1 MSTTSIIDVQI
12 LGERS
17 IGRYFQAAA
26 IGAVYDKLPS
36 HTKSEILNGFETGVA
51 RLSVT
56 DFDTLCREVAA
67 FLNTN
72 VCDVKRSR
80 PSLYK
85 AGNTSDKQIIA
96 NAGIDITGKDFCSAL
111 VDFYQNGGLVNNAA
125 ITTSVPMLLRT
136 YVFSAYK
143 EGVLA
148 SKEKINVG
156 SLYLALAGSVISIT
170 GKVTKIVGGE
180 RKIYDLFLV
189 PDASAA
195 SLSAAPLMY
204 SLMHVGAVVRQKV
217 GGTPSI
223 ESYLRHAS
231 QVESLSLELAV
242 LLAFTMLAYDAYKTY
257 NLISSASILYDKP
270 EAFRLIN
277 ITGAGQQRP
286 QVVWERPLTLTHV
299 LSMLDSKGALA
310 LVKYLDK
317 AIGHLKNL
325 AGKIENLDSIIASC
339 IEDLFAYV
347 ETSFIDALASCGSR
361 LARVYDKLYLE
372 CAKDDKVACSAVND
386 YASLLKLLS
395 KLA

>member
-1 MSTTSIIDVQI
+1 
-12 LGERS
+12 
-17 IGRYFQAAA
+17 
-26 IGAVYDKLPS
+26 
-36 HTKSEILNGFETGVA
+36 
-51 RLSVT
+51 
-56 DFDTLCREVAA
+56 
-67 FLNTN
+67 
-72 VCDVKRSR
+72 
-80 PSLYK
+80 
-85 AGNTSDKQIIA
+85 
-96 NAGIDITGKDFCSAL
+96 
-111 VDFYQNGGLVNNAA
+111 
-125 ITTSVPMLLRT
+125 MLLRT

-180 RKIYDLFLV
+180 KKIYDLFLV

-204 SLMHVGAVVRQKV
+204 SLMHVGAVVRQKA

-223 ESYLRHAS
+223 ESYLRHTS

-242 LLAFTMLAYDAYKTY
+242 LLAFTMLAHDAYKTY

-277 ITGAGQQRP
+277 IVVEQRP

-325 AGKIENLDSIIASC
+325 ADKIENLDSIIASC

-347 ETSFIDALASCGSR
+347 ETSFIDALASCSTR

-372 CAKDDKVACSAVND
+372 CSKDDKVACNSVND
-386 YASLLKLLS
+386 YAALLKLLS
-395 KLA
+395 RLA

>member
-1 MSTTSIIDVQI
+1 MSSTSIIDVQI

-36 HTKSEILNGFETGVA
+36 HIKSEILIGFETGAA
-51 RLSVT
+51 RLSAS

-67 FLNTN
+67 FLDTN

-80 PSLYK
+80 PGLYK

-96 NAGIDITGKDFCSAL
+96 NAGINITGKDFCSAL
-111 VDFYQNGGLVNNAA
+111 VDFYQNGGLVNKAA
-125 ITTSVPMLLRT
+125 ATTSVPMLLRT

-143 EGVLA
+143 EGVMV

-156 SLYLALAGSVISIT
+156 SLYLALAGSVISFT
-170 GKVTKIVGGE
+170 GKVIKIVNGE
-180 RKIYDLFLV
+180 KKIYDLFLV

-204 SLMHVGAVVRQKV
+204 SLMHVGAVVRQKA

-223 ESYLRHAS
+223 ESYLRHTS

-277 ITGAGQQRP
+277 IVVEQRP

-325 AGKIENLDSIIASC
+325 ADKIENLDSIIASC

-347 ETSFIDALASCGSR
+347 ETSFIDALASCSTR
-361 LARVYDKLYLE
+361 LSRVYDKLYLE
-372 CAKDDKVACSAVND
+372 CAKDDKVACNAVND
-386 YASLLKLLS
+386 YAVLLKLLS